1 MTSQQYILVGAIL
14 AIVIAGVL
22 LLLVVIRRRHAR
34 TRVMQ
39 QLTRKIGFDAIA
51 DFIVSDGNEGEIYI
65 DHLVLTPRGLMLLDS
80 IDTAGTVFAGDRMNI
95 WSATHNGTRVNFD
108 NPIPALADRVNA
120 IKAIVPG
127 VPIESYVLFIGEVE
141 FPKGHPDKV
150 TTVAKLLNTV
160 AHEPSHDETSVYQG
174 QWAAIKASALTTP

>member
-1 MTSQQYILVGAIL
+1 MTSQQYILMAATF

-22 LLLVVIRRRHAR
+22 LLLLVMRRRHAR
-34 TRVMQ
+34 TRIMQ
-39 QLTRKIGFDAIA
+39 QLIRKIGSDAITN
-51 DFIVSDGNEGEIYI
+51 FIVSDGNQGEIYI
-65 DHLVLTPRGLMLLDS
+65 DHLVLTPRGLILLDS
-80 IDTAGTVFAGDRMNI
+80 IDTAGTVFAGDRMNT

-141 FPKGHPDKV
+141 FPKGHPEKV
-150 TTVAKLLNTV
+150 TTVVQLLDAV
-160 AHEPSHDETSVYQG
+160 APQPPDDQTSIYEG
-174 QWAAIKASALTTP
+174 QWAAIKASALATR